1 MLENEQSPLQPQLP
15 PAMDAPQE
23 APMPAAEE
31 PQLLFNP
38 IQLKPVEGL
47 SLDDTLK
54 ALAND
59 LVAKLKKRRDWRQ
72 PFETLWG
79 SIYRLYMG
87 KMDATT
93 LATRAKVV
101 MPKVFQAIEAGVPKL
116 VSIIFGKFPWFS
128 VTPEWPERPVP
139 GSVLKNIEAL
149 LNHELKLADFF
160 KKFLEFGKQLLLY
173 GTAYFTVTWKVRREW
188 VTERVAERKPRTFYG
203 IPMPG
208 YDLQWV
214 TKKSLKVVERRPE
227 ITVLPIEA
235 VYPASDQVEVGD
247 GDGIFYTDSIS
258 YEDLKAL
265 SQGRA
270 PIYGNFAEMEREK
283 LNKTSSPESTLVQD
297 KAAARGVNDPTTSSS
312 RDADSVELV
321 HFWGKRDLDGDGF
334 KEEVHIVIANRSVVV
349 RAVPNPYEHQKRPL
363 IKGNL
368 FPVPNEWFGLG
379 MVEPAIPA
387 LGALNTL
394 HRQNLDMNNLVINRM
409 WKVDPTM
416 DVDLDT
422 LVATPNGIVL
432 ASPLTAVE
440 ALQQDPIPY
449 SPREMIL
456 LLEQEI
462 EATMAPKSI
471 QGTTESGA
479 LGRTARGAQ
488 LIVNQALEKFGT
500 AAKFIEE
507 YVLDE
512 LLTQMHQLNAQ
523 YLDQDEYLKDIYEG
537 IFPVKPTPEQ
547 IRANVGFKFLG
558 VSETIDKEATVN
570 QITAYINTWGALLQ
584 SMGVDLMPLAKEH
597 WKMLDMKPN
606 ADEILVPKPMLPMPP
621 MPGQEGAAPEGAPAS
636 DALNAQIQ
644 QNGGASGGVELPP
657 LEPLS

>member
-1 MLENEQSPLQPQLP
+1 MPFPEQSPLQPQLP
-15 PAMDAPQE
+15 PEME
-23 APMPAAEE
+23 APMAPPAPAAEE
-31 PQLLFNP
+31 PALLFNP
-38 IQLKPVEGL
+38 IQVKPVEGL
-47 SLDDTLK
+47 TLEGALRSLNDDLMG
-54 ALAND
+54 
-59 LVAKLKKRRDWRQ
+59 KLKKRQSWRQ

-79 SIYRLYMG
+79 QIYRLYMG

-93 LATRAKVV
+93 FATRAKVV

-128 VTPEWPERPVP
+128 VVPEWPERSVP
-139 GSVLKNIEAL
+139 ASVLHNIEAL
-149 LNHELKLADFF
+149 LNHQLKLANFF
-160 KKFLEFGKQLLLY
+160 KKFLEFAKQLLLY

-188 VTERVAERKPRTFYG
+188 VTERVADRKPRTFFG

-208 YDLQWV
+208 YDLEWKVQK
-214 TKKSLKVVERRPE
+214 TLKVVERRPE
-227 ITVLPIEA
+227 LTVLPIES

-247 GDGIFYTDSIS
+247 GEGIFYSDSIS
-258 YEDLKAL
+258 FEDLKAL

-270 PIYGNFAEMEREK
+270 PIYGNFAMVQEQKSSRPSDPLNTLSQERA
-283 LNKTSSPESTLVQD
+283 S
-297 KAAARGVNDPTTSSS
+297 ARGITDPASPSV
-312 RDADSVELV
+312 RDGESVELT

-334 KEEVHIVIANRSVVV
+334 KEEVHIVTANRSIIV
-349 RAVPNPYEHQKRPL
+349 RAVPNPYEHQKRC
-363 IKGNL
+363 IVKGNL
-368 FPVPNEWFGLG
+368 FVVPNEWFGLG

-387 LGALNTL
+387 LSALNTL
-394 HRQNLDMNNLVINRM
+394 HRQNLDQNSLILNRM

-422 LVATPNGIVL
+422 LVSTPNGIVL
-432 ASPLTAVE
+432 STPLTAVE
-440 ALQQDPIPY
+440 ALDQGAMPFAPAQ
-449 SPREMIL
+449 MIQ
-456 LLEQEI
+456 LLETEI

-471 QGTTESGA
+471 QGTTENGA

-507 YVLDE
+507 YVLNE

-523 YLDQDEYLKDIYEG
+523 YLDQDDYLKDIYDG

-570 QITAYINTWGALLQ
+570 QLTAYLNTWGALLQ
-584 SMGVDLMPLAKEH
+584 QMGINLMPLAKEH
-597 WKMLDMKPN
+597 WKLLDMKAN
-606 ADEILVPKPMLPMPP
+606 ADEVLVPMELPPMPP
-621 MPGQEGAAPEGAPAS
+621 QTPEGAAPEGAPAS
-636 DALNAQIQ
+636 EAVASQVA
-644 QNGGASGGVELPP
+644 QNGGASGGLELPP
-657 LEPLS
+657 LQPLA